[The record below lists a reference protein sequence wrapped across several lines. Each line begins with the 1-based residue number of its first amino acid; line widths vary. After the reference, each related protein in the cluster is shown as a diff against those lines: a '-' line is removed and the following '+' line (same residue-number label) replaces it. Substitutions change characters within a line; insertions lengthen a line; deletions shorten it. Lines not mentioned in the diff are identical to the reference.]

1 MLTGRNADKLPKPA
15 CYKIFSSERR
25 SHGAGGGKALR
36 FQRSKRDRWL
46 FGVCG
51 GLARQ
56 QGWNSNVVRL
66 VTAVLAIAIPG
77 FSLVPVLA
85 VYLILAAV
93 LPESDA
99 F

>member
-1 MLTGRNADKLPKPA
+1 M
-15 CYKIFSSERR
+15 
-25 SHGAGGGKALR
+25 R

-46 FGVCG
+46 LGVCG
-51 GLARQ
+51 GLARA

-85 VYLILAAV
+85 LYIILGAT
-93 LPESDA
+93 LPESEE

>member
-1 MLTGRNADKLPKPA
+1 M
-15 CYKIFSSERR
+15 
-25 SHGAGGGKALR
+25 R

-46 FGVCG
+46 LGVCG
-51 GLARQ
+51 GLARA

-66 VTAVLAIAIPG
+66 VTAVLAIIIPG

-85 VYLILAAV
+85 LYIILGAT
-93 LPESDA
+93 LPESEE